1 MNLERVPDLDSLEL
15 LLQVAST
22 GSLGRAGAAHGI
34 SQPAVTARIRG
45 IEGLVGFPLIT
56 RSARGSTL
64 TPAGA
69 LIADWAREVLQAAA
83 VLEAGIRSL
92 RSDREERV
100 RIAASMT
107 VAEYLLPRWLVR
119 LASERPET
127 AVSLEAMNSTE
138 VGQVVL
144 GTAAE
149 LGFVEGPQIASG
161 LDARVIAHDRL
172 VVVVPPSH
180 PWARRR
186 RPIEAEELAGTRL
199 VHRERASGTR
209 AALEA
214 ALADAGPMATPL
226 LELSTT
232 SAVRSAVAAGAG
244 PSVLS
249 NLAVDDDIT
258 VGRLVEVA
266 VHGVDLSRQ
275 LHAVWPTGQRP
286 SGPAR
291 DLLRIAEEVQRSPG
305 LRERDR
311 QRAGTQRGSS

>member
-1 MNLERVPDLDSLEL
+1 MNLGRVPDLDSLEL

-45 IEGLVGFPLIT
+45 MEGLVGLPLVA

-92 RSDREERV
+92 RSDRDGRV

-127 AVSLEAMNSTE
+127 AVSLEAMNSTD
-138 VGQVVL
+138 VGRAVMEA
-144 GTAAE
+144 AAE
-149 LGFVEGPQIASG
+149 LGFVEGPQIPTG
-161 LDARVIAHDRL
+161 LEARVVANDRL
-172 VVVVPPSH
+172 VVVVPQRH
-180 PWARRR
+180 PWALRRR
-186 RPIEAEELAGTRL
+186 AIEAEELIGTRL
-199 VHRERASGTR
+199 VHRERTSGTR

-214 ALADAGPMATPL
+214 ALAHLGPMAAPL

-244 PSVLS
+244 PAVLS
-249 NLAVDDDIT
+249 DLAVGDDISI
-258 VGRLVEVA
+258 GRLVEVPL
-266 VHGVDLSRQ
+266 HGVHLSRQ
-275 LHAVWPTGQRP
+275 LHAVWPKGQRP
-286 SGPAR
+286 SGPAC
-291 DLLRIAEEVQRSPG
+291 DLLRIAEESAAKG
-305 LRERDR
+305 RD
-311 QRAGTQRGSS
+311 